1 MSYANIDEHLAAINA
16 ACKDAKPGPCVTC
29 GKITPLHLRSS
40 EGPIP
45 YCQKCF
51 TAELEASH
59 KSLLR
64 QAKAAG
70 FKTVEAWQDWQ
81 EQQACQEAA
90 RAAGFKTVG
99 AWQEWH
105 EQQARQEASLP
116 KGDWE

>member
-1 MSYANIDEHLAAINA
+1 MSIDEHLARIDA
-16 ACKDAKPGPCVTC
+16 ACKDGMKPTPCVNC
-29 GKITPLHLRSS
+29 RKITPLYLRTSW
-40 EGPIP
+40 GPVA
-45 YCQKCF
+45 YCGECF

-90 RAAGFKTVG
+90 KAAGFKTVG
-99 AWQEWH
+99 AWQDWH
-105 EQQARQEASLP
+105 EQQACQEASLP